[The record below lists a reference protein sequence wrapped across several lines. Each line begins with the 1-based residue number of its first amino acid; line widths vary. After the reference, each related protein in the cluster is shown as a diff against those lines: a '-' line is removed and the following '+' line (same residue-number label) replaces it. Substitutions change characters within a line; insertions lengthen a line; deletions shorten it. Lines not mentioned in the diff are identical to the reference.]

1 VPSSRTAS
9 RPSGPAGA
17 KRPAGRNGASSRLS
31 GFHRRALEERR
42 AEAARFAELSEEEVV
57 ALAQPLSLEI
67 ADRMVENVVG
77 QLSLP
82 LAVATNFLVNGQ
94 DVLVPMAI
102 EEPSVVAAAS
112 GAARAVREGG
122 GFLAESDPPRMIA
135 QVEVR
140 EVSHPDRAKAAL
152 AAAKEEILAAA
163 NAVHPRLQERGG
175 GAVDLEVRELAAD
188 PAGGRQRLS
197 VHLVL
202 DCRDAMGAN
211 LCNTV
216 AEALAPRIAE
226 IAGGTRG
233 LAILSNLADRR
244 RVTVCARIP
253 VMALGTER
261 FAGEETARAIVQAAA
276 FAELDPYRAATHN
289 KGIMNGVDAVALAC
303 GQDWRALEAGAHAYA
318 ARGGGYA
325 PLSRWWIEGET
336 LAGEM
341 TLPMA
346 VGTVG
351 GALRAHPGMRVAL
364 RLTRAR
370 SATELGQVIASA
382 GMATNLAALRALA
395 TEGIQRGHMAL
406 HRRLL
411 A

>member
-1 VPSSRTAS
+1 MSRSPPSSRL
-9 RPSGPAGA
+9 P
-17 KRPAGRNGASSRLS
+17 
-31 GFHRRALEERR
+31 GFHRDHLQERR
-42 AEAARFAELSEEEVV
+42 AKAGLFAGLDDEEIAALEA
-57 ALAQPLSLEI
+57 PLSLET
-67 ADRMVENVVG
+67 ADRMVEGVVG
-77 QLSLP
+77 RFSLP
-82 LAVATNFLVNGQ
+82 LGVATNFLVNGR

-112 GAARAVREGG
+112 NAARAVREGG
-122 GFLAESDPPRMIA
+122 GFFAESDPPLMIA
-135 QVEVR
+135 QIEVR
-140 EVSHPDRAKAAL
+140 EVPCPERAVATLTAARGEL
-152 AAAKEEILAAA
+152 LAAA
-163 NAVHPRLQERGG
+163 NAVHPRLATRGG
-175 GAVDLEVRELAAD
+175 GAVELEVRVLERD
-188 PAGGRQRLS
+188 PGSGRGRL
-197 VHLVL
+197 VAHLLL

-211 LCNTV
+211 LCNTA

-226 IAGGTRG
+226 IAGGSQG

-244 RVTVCARIP
+244 RVTVRASIP
-253 VMALGTER
+253 FAALTTER
-261 FAGEETARAIVQAAA
+261 FPGEGAARAIAQAAT

-318 ARGGGYA
+318 ARAGRYA
-325 PLSRWWIEGET
+325 PLSRWRVEGET

-351 GALRAHPGMRVAL
+351 GALRVHPGMRAAL

-370 SATELGQVIASA
+370 DAADLGQLVAAA
-382 GMATNLAALRALA
+382 GLATNLAALRALA

-406 HRRLL
+406 HRRYRG
-411 A
+411 